1 MLTLRRKNKS
11 SAAIMREGKAIGHV
25 GMMAGGSC
33 CFVNAAFT
41 FGERFA
47 FVSHATELEGGLADL
62 VKLLTSEG
70 LL

>member
-1 MLTLRRKNKS
+1 
-11 SAAIMREGKAIGHV
+11 
-25 GMMAGGSC
+25 MAGGSC